1 MREAD
6 ETTRRRMT
14 DRLRDEAATPS
25 TLAAEF
31 EVTAGTALGHVE
43 HISRSLEP
51 TDEELLAAPPECRD
65 CGFTDFDDLLNR
77 PSRCPACKSEAVTEP
92 TFVVE

>member
-1 MREAD
+1 MREAE
-6 ETTRRRMT
+6 ETTRQRIT
-14 DRLRDEAATPS
+14 DRLRDEAATPT
-25 TLAAEF
+25 TLASEF
-31 EVTAGTALGHVE
+31 EVTAGGALEHVE

-51 TDEELLAAPPECRD
+51 TGEQLLAAPPECRD

-77 PSRCPACKSEAVTEP
+77 PSRCPDCKSEAVAEP